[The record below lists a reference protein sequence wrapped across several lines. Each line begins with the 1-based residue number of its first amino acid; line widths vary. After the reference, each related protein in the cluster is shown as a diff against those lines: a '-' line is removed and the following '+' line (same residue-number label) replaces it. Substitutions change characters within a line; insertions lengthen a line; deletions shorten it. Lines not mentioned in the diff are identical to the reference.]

1 MMRTRDFQRDLY
13 YYFEVVCYHTMIGHP
28 EKKRTIEPPRS
39 FLRWAGSKKQ
49 LLPILQTH
57 WNSSFTRYVEPF
69 AGSACLFFR
78 IQPEKALLG
87 DINTDLISTYIE
99 VKYRVADVIEEL
111 GKLEKGRDN
120 YLRLRGMDV
129 SELSRSEKAARFI
142 YLNRFCFNGLYRT
155 NLKGQFNVPY
165 GGERSGSIPT
175 NHALRACS
183 RLLKRANLVAGGFEK
198 VLEKVEAGDFVYM
211 DPPFSVEAKRVF
223 KEYNA
228 AAFGEKDLYRL
239 RSWLECLAN
248 RNIKFLVSYAES
260 DEADV
265 LRKDFYSKVISVRR
279 NIAGFTG
286 SRLNSN
292 EILIS
297 SQRLA

>member
-1 MMRTRDFQRDLY
+1 
-13 YYFEVVCYHTMIGHP
+13 MIELP
-28 EKKRTIEPPRS
+28 EKNDQIDQPRS

-49 LLPILQTH
+49 ILPILQSH
-57 WNSSFTRYVEPF
+57 WNSTFTRYVEPF

-78 IQPEKALLG
+78 IQPDKAILG
-87 DINTDLISTYIE
+87 DINKDLISTYVE
-99 VKYRVADVIEEL
+99 VKYRVTQVIEEL
-111 GKLEKGRDN
+111 SKLEKGRDN
-120 YLRLRGMDV
+120 YLKLRGMDV

-165 GGERSGSIPT
+165 GGERSGGIPT
-175 NHALRACS
+175 EETLRSCS
-183 RLLKRANLVAGGFEK
+183 RMLKQAILIPGGFER
-198 VLEKVEAGDFVYM
+198 VLEKVKPGDFVYL
-211 DPPFSVEAKRVF
+211 DPPYSVKAKRVF

-228 AAFGEKDLYRL
+228 AAFGEQDLYDL
-239 RSWLECLAN
+239 RDWLEKLAN

-265 LRKDFYSKVISVRR
+265 LRKGFHSEVVSVRR
-279 NIAGFTG
+279 NIAGFSG
-286 SRLNSN
+286 SRLRSN

-297 SQRLA
+297 STNV

>member
-1 MMRTRDFQRDLY
+1 MKKL
-13 YYFEVVCYHTMIGHP
+13 P
-28 EKKRTIEPPRS
+28 EKKDSPESPRS

-49 LLPILQTH
+49 ILPILHTH

-78 IQPEKALLG
+78 IQPPKALLG
-87 DINTDLISTYIE
+87 DINKELIATYVE
-99 VKYRVADVIEEL
+99 VKYRVAKVIEEL
-111 GKLEKGRDN
+111 GKLEKGRDH

-129 SELSRSEKAARFI
+129 SELSHSEKAARFI

-165 GGERSGSIPT
+165 GGERSGALPT
-175 NHALRACS
+175 AEALRAS
-183 RLLKRANLVAGGFEK
+183 SKMLRNALLSPGGFEK
-198 VLEKVEAGDFVYM
+198 VLNKVVPGDFVYL
-211 DPPFSVEAKRVF
+211 DPPYSVEEKRVF

-228 AAFGEKDLYRL
+228 AAFGDDDLKTL
-239 RSWLECLAN
+239 RSWLEKFAN
-248 RNIKFLVSYAES
+248 QNIKFLVSYAES

-279 NIAGFTG
+279 NIAGFSG
-286 SRLNSN
+286 SRQRSN

-297 SQRLA
+297 SSAI